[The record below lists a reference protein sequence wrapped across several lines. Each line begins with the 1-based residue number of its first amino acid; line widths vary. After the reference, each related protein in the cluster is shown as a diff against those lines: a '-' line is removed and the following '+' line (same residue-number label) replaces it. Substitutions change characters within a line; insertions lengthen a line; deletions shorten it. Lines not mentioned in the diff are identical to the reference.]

1 MLGGM
6 NTADIARYAG
16 PVAVTLCYL
25 LLYYAFMGHVA
36 RVKARLSR
44 SYAEQGKKFDRYFGE
59 DREMLAAD
67 RVQLNT
73 LEQMPP
79 FLVLLWLNA
88 TFVSPSSAAAAGWI
102 YVISRALYPVL
113 MGRRL
118 GRGIR
123 ARQLASTVP
132 GYLVLIYYMGTL
144 GWALAGP

>member
-1 MLGGM
+1 M
-6 NTADIARYAG
+6 NTADIARYTG
-16 PVAVTLCYL
+16 PVAVTVCYL

-36 RVKARLSR
+36 RVKARLDR
-44 SYAEQGKKFDRYFGE
+44 KYAERDKKFDRYFGE

-67 RVQLNT
+67 RIQLNT

-79 FLVLLWLNA
+79 FLALLWLNA
-88 TFVSPSSAAAAGWI
+88 VFIGPGSAATAGWI

-132 GYLVLIYYMGTL
+132 GYLVLIYYMGSL
-144 GWALAGP
+144 VRALVGL